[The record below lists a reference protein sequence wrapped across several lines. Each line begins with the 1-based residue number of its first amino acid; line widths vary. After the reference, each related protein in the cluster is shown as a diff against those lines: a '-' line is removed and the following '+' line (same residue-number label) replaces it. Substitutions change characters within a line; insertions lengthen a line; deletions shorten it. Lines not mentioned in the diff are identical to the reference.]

1 MSARPS
7 RPRATTGTTVP
18 TRREVLGA
26 AVASALAYALYS
38 RAAWPWI
45 ALGWVGLVPWL
56 RVLDGIVTMR
66 GAVAAGVAMAVAFE
80 LAVFGW
86 FAPAIAD
93 YTGAPTLLLLGILTL
108 LSPLLQPELV
118 TVALARVFV
127 RRAGLGTAAVAL
139 VSASTFVATE
149 AIVPKLFGD
158 TLGYPLHGA
167 MWLRQGADVAGVPGL
182 TFVIVL
188 VNEAVWAA
196 LRAASR
202 DGARSLRSL
211 RSRAVLAPAGTAL
224 ALVVLLASYGAWR
237 CRRVASS
244 SDVSPV
250 TVGVVQADLD
260 HYDRM
265 AAEIGRFETVRA
277 ILDAHTELSA
287 PALARADLDLL
298 IWPETVYPTT
308 FGRPKSEAGAEFDRE
323 IVSFVERAGV
333 PLVFGSYDTDGAVE
347 YNAALF
353 LAPDAGGPR
362 PFAIYRKARLF
373 PLTERVPAFLDFP
386 LLRRALPWLGTWSA
400 GAGGSVVP
408 VALPRGRDIR
418 VAPLICYDVLDP
430 GLARAAT
437 RAGADLIVTLSN
449 DSWFQVGRGPELH
462 LLGAAFRSIETR
474 RPQVRATN
482 TGISAVI
489 DATGTLVARA
499 GTDERTT
506 LIAAVTPERG
516 VTTLVV
522 RYGEWL
528 DPLAMAVTGALLLIA
543 RRRCRAHA
551 A

>member
-1 MSARPS
+1 LSARRS
-7 RPRATTGTTVP
+7 RSQATRTTAA
-18 TRREVLGA
+18 TRREVIGA
-26 AVASALAYALYS
+26 AVVSALAYALYS

-56 RVLDGIVTMR
+56 RVLDRVVTMR
-66 GAVAAGVAMAVAFE
+66 GALVAGTAMAVAFE

-127 RRAGLGTAAVAL
+127 RRAGLGTWAVAL

-149 AIVPKLFGD
+149 AVVPKLFGD

-167 MWLRQGADVAGVPGL
+167 VWLRQGADVAGVPGL

-196 LRAASR
+196 LRAARR
-202 DGARSLRSL
+202 DGKPSLW
-211 RSRAVLAPAGTAL
+211 SRAVLAPAGTAI
-224 ALVVLLASYGAWR
+224 ALVVVLASYGAWR
-237 CRRVASS
+237 CRQFAPSPA
-244 SDVSPV
+244 DSPV

-265 AAEIGRFETVRA
+265 AAEIGRFETVRR
-277 ILDAHTELSA
+277 ILDTHTELSE
-287 PALARADLDLL
+287 PALAHAGLDLL

-308 FGRPKSEAGAEFDRE
+308 FGKPKSEAGADFDRE
-323 IVSFVERAGV
+323 IVAFVERARV
-333 PLVFGSYDTDGAVE
+333 PLVFGSYDTDGTVE

-373 PLTERVPAFLDFP
+373 PLTERVPAFLDVP

-408 VALPRGRDIR
+408 VTLPRGRAIR

-430 GLARAAT
+430 GLARAAAY
-437 RAGADLIVTLSN
+437 AGADVIVTLSN

-499 GTDERTT
+499 GSDERTT
-506 LIAAVTPERG
+506 LIAGVTPERRF
-516 VTTLVV
+516 TTLVV
-522 RYGEWL
+522 RFGEWL
-528 DPLAMAVTGALLLIA
+528 NPLAMAVTGALLLMA
-543 RRRCRAHA
+543 RRRGPAPT
-551 A
+551 

>member
-1 MSARPS
+1 M
-7 RPRATTGTTVP
+7 RAPAAPP
-18 TRREVLGA
+18 TWRDVIGA
-26 AVASALAYALYS
+26 ALVSALAYALYS
-38 RAAWPWI
+38 RASWPWI
-45 ALGWVGLVPWL
+45 ALGWIGLVPWL
-56 RVLDGIVTMR
+56 RVLDRIVTMR
-66 GAVAAGVAMAVAFE
+66 GALAAGIAMAVAFE
-80 LAVFGW
+80 MAVFGW

-93 YTGAPTLLLLGILTL
+93 YTGAPTALLLGILTL

-118 TVALARVFV
+118 AVALARVTV
-127 RRAGLGTAAVAL
+127 QRAGLGAAAVAL
-139 VSASTFVATE
+139 VSASAFVATE

-167 MWLRQGADVAGVPGL
+167 RWLRQGADVAGVPGL

-196 LRAASR
+196 LRAVAGGGTR
-202 DGARSLRSL
+202 GL
-211 RSRAVLAPAGTAL
+211 RSRAVLVPAGTAVTLVLVL
-224 ALVVLLASYGAWR
+224 AGYGAGR
-237 CRRVASS
+237 CRQLAPSG
-244 SDVSPV
+244 DASPV
-250 TVGVVQADLD
+250 TVGLVQADLD

-265 AAEIGRFETVRA
+265 AAEIGRFATVRT

-287 PALARADLDLL
+287 PALMRPDLDLL
-298 IWPETVYPTT
+298 VWPETVYPTT
-308 FGRPKSEAGAEFDRE
+308 FGAPKSEAGADFDRE
-323 IVSFVERAGV
+323 IVAFVERARV
-333 PLVFGSYDTDGAVE
+333 PLIFGSYDTDGAVE

-362 PFAIYRKARLF
+362 PFGVYRKARLF

-400 GAGGSVVP
+400 GAGGAVVP
-408 VALPRGRDIR
+408 VVLPRGRAIR

-430 GLARAAT
+430 GLARAAA
-437 RAGADLIVTLSN
+437 RAGADVIVTLSN

-489 DATGTLVARA
+489 DETGTLVARA

-506 LIAAVTPERG
+506 LIAGVTPEVG

-528 DPLAMAVTGALLLIA
+528 NPLAMAVTVLLLLLA
-543 RRRCRAHA
+543 RRRGRNSVHRGVP
-551 A
+551 

>member
-1 MSARPS
+1 MSVQPS
-7 RPRATTGTTVP
+7 HPPATGTTVP
-18 TRREVLGA
+18 TWREILGA
-26 AVASALAYALYS
+26 AVVSALAYALYS

-56 RVLDGIVTMR
+56 RLLDRVVTMR
-66 GAVAAGVAMAVAFE
+66 GALAAGTAMAVAFE

-93 YTGAPTLLLLGILTL
+93 YTGAPTLVLLAILTL

-118 TVALARVFV
+118 TVALARFSVQ
-127 RRAGLGTAAVAL
+127 RAGLGTAAVAL
-139 VSASTFVATE
+139 ASASTFVATE

-167 MWLRQGADVAGVPGL
+167 VWLRQGADIAGVPGL

-188 VNEAVWAA
+188 VNEAVWVA

-202 DGARSLRSL
+202 DGMRSL

-237 CRRVASS
+237 CRQVAPSAGE
-244 SDVSPV
+244 SPV

-277 ILDAHTELSA
+277 ILDTHTELSA

-308 FGRPKSEAGAEFDRE
+308 FGHPKSEAGADFDRE
-323 IVSFVERAGV
+323 IVAFVERARV

-362 PFAIYRKARLF
+362 PFAVYRKARLF

-400 GAGGSVVP
+400 GAGGAVVP
-408 VALPRGRDIR
+408 VTLPRGRAIR

-437 RAGADLIVTLSN
+437 RAGADVIVTLSN
-449 DSWFQVGRGPELH
+449 DSWFQVGQGPELH

-506 LIAAVTPERG
+506 LIAGVTPERR

-522 RYGEWL
+522 RFGEWVN
-528 DPLAMAVTGALLLIA
+528 PLAMAVTGALLLVA
-543 RRRCRAHA
+543 RRRGRPRPV
-551 A
+551 

>member
-1 MSARPS
+1 MSARAP
-7 RPRATTGTTVP
+7 RPTPTPGPTGRDVVGATIV
-18 TRREVLGA
+18 
-26 AVASALAYALYS
+26 SALAYALYS

-45 ALGWVGLVPWL
+45 ALGWIGLVPWL
-56 RVLDGIVTMR
+56 RVLDRVGTMR
-66 GAVAAGVAMAVAFE
+66 GALGAGIAMAVAFE

-86 FAPAIAD
+86 FAPTIAD
-93 YTGAPTLLLLGILTL
+93 YTGAPTVVLLAILTL

-118 TVALARVFV
+118 TVALARVYV
-127 RRAGLGTAAVAL
+127 RRAGGVAWGVAL
-139 VSASTFVATE
+139 VSAATFVATE

-167 MWLRQGADVAGVPGL
+167 VWLRQGADVAGVPGL

-196 LRAASR
+196 WRAATV
-202 DGARSLRSL
+202 DGRRAVWT
-211 RSRAVLAPAGTAL
+211 RAVLVPAGIAL
-224 ALVVLLASYGAWR
+224 GLVTVLAGYGAWR
-237 CRRVASS
+237 CRQFAPPPDAV
-244 SDVSPV
+244 PV
-250 TVGVVQADLD
+250 TVGIVQADLD

-277 ILDAHTELSA
+277 ILDAHTALSA
-287 PALARADLDLL
+287 PALARDDLDLL
-298 IWPETVYPTT
+298 VWPETVYPTT
-308 FGRPKSEAGAEFDRE
+308 FGKPKSEAGADFDRE
-323 IVSFVERAGV
+323 IVAFVERARV
-333 PLVFGSYDTDGAVE
+333 PLVFGSYDTDGSVE

-400 GAGGSVVP
+400 GAGGTVVP
-408 VALPRGRDIR
+408 VTLPRGRAIQ

-430 GLARAAT
+430 GLARAAAH
-437 RAGADLIVTLSN
+437 AGADVIVTLSN

-506 LIAAVTPERG
+506 LIAGVTPERR

-522 RYGEWL
+522 RWGEWL
-528 DPLAMAVTGALLLIA
+528 NPLAMAVTVALLWMA
-543 RRRCRAHA
+543 RRRGRHSRGASGV
-551 A
+551 